1 MIIIDISSGETTDSS
16 HIESEKCLT
25 CDKFICVCEQM
36 KEYWYRQHSV
46 TPSLQEVK
54 N

>member
-1 MIIIDISSGETTDSS
+1 MIIIDISSGETTDSLQ
-16 HIESEKCLT
+16 IENEKCSICNEFT
-25 CDKFICVCEQM
+25 CVCEQM